1 MLCHCCFDIMGI
13 VVIPISSPW
22 AWHLFVWWEGP
33 SRSAA
38 GRTSLFK
45 NPTNVLKSDCLIGA
59 QVKLQK
65 RLRVLCMQPIC
76 KRGSEISLF
85 RVSISRSFWNHLG
98 EKKTHCSCNTLIELT
113 IHFDC
118 RKNTNTKYNNGD
130 GPSDHHHHSFTAKS
144 VTKSMPN
151 KGSSKVTTP
160 QLSQFT
166 YNSQITT
173 HDFHELWQQLT
184 PETSYSSVQSS
195 LSCTL

>member
-1 MLCHCCFDIMGI
+1 MLKF
-13 VVIPISSPW
+13 
-22 AWHLFVWWEGP
+22 
-33 SRSAA
+33 
-38 GRTSLFK
+38 
-45 NPTNVLKSDCLIGA
+45 DCLIGA

-76 KRGSEISLF
+76 KCGSEISLF
-85 RVSISRSFWNHLG
+85 RASISRSFWNHLEK

-113 IHFDC
+113 IHFDY

-151 KGSSKVTTP
+151 NKGSKVTTP
-160 QLSQFT
+160 QTLII
-166 YNSQITT
+166 YITI
-173 HDFHELWQQLT
+173 HKLQLMT
-184 PETSYSSVQSS
+184 FTSYDNNWLPKLPTHQSKV